1 MGFGIGLAVAGTG
14 VADRVAT
21 GVGVAVGVAEAVVV
35 DDAVAAGLFEEGGIA
50 ACWVVVVQA
59 VSSRASA
66 VIEIT
71 RCMSPGSTGPG
82 YAHRAAGTIIARGEG
97 KIERAAQPGDR
108 VLVLPRGHC
117 LHRRHPGA
125 TGL

>member
-14 VADRVAT
+14 VADLVAT
-21 GVGVAVGVAEAVVV
+21 GAGVAVGVAEGVTV
-35 DDAVAAGLFEEGGIA
+35 DDAVAAGLFEEAGIA
-50 ACWVVVVQA
+50 ACWVVVVVQA

-82 YAHRAAGTIIARGEG
+82 YAY
-97 KIERAAQPGDR
+97 PSC
-108 VLVLPRGHC
+108 GHDNC
-117 LHRRHPGA
+117 A
-125 TGL
+125 W